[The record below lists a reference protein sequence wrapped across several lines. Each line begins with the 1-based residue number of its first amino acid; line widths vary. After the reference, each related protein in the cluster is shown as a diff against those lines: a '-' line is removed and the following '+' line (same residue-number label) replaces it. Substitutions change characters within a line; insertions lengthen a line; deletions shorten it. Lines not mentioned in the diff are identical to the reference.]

1 MIFLFARLVLPCD
14 TVRDVKWK
22 STSSIGNI
30 ILQTCVTKLQQTF
43 RGIIYVILAAGSR
56 FIQEGG
62 VLRTGPYVRSS
73 IKIESEWL

>member
-14 TVRDVKWK
+14 TVRDVKWN
-22 STSSIGNI
+22 SASSIGNI

-43 RGIIYVILAAGSR
+43 RCIIYVILATGSR

-62 VLRTGPYVRSS
+62 PYVHSS